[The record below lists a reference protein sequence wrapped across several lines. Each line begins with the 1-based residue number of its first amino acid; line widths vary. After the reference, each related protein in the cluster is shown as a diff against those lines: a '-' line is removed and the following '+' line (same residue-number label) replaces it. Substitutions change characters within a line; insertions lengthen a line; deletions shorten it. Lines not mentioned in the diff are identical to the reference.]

1 MQSAFFQVQFQFQ
14 ACISKRYLFGLFL
27 RLHLLHLLLGL
38 LPTHHPLE
46 LVHRPLPFL
55 LQLPGPDLGVKLTLA
70 LSDFLQS
77 LLKITNCELVN
88 NQGRDRTTKCGSTSQ
103 NQDTGYVF
111 EEPQKV
117 SLVWRKSI
125 F

>member
-1 MQSAFFQVQFQFQ
+1 MWTVSPQQSLL
-14 ACISKRYLFGLFL
+14 ISNYLIRLFL
-27 RLHLLHLLLGL
+27 FLHLLHLLLGF

-70 LSDFLQS
+70 LADFLQS
-77 LLKITNCELVN
+77 LLKINNCELVN
-88 NQGRDRTTKCGSTSQ
+88 NQGRDRTTKCGSTNQ
-103 NQDTGYVF
+103 NQDTGSVS

-117 SLVWRKSI
+117 SRV
-125 F
+125 